1 MKIKDIEKIYTLFE
15 KVPKSF
21 SISIQ
26 EKLLRNR
33 SIVSKEFEIFSKLK
47 SNLYTDDYVKFSQ
60 EYTNSENKSEIIN
73 KFSETIN
80 VQKMRTEEFEK
91 YLNKEFSEELV
102 YINIEELP
110 DDISILDSEV
120 LETILLVTK
129 E

>member
-1 MKIKDIEKIYTLFE
+1 MFE